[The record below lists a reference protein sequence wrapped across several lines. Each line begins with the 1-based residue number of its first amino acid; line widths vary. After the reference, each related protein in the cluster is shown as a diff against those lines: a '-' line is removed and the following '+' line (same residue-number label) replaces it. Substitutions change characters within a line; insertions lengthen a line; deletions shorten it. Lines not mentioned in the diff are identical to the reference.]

1 MRHETVGVVCEG
13 PYLARNFGVVC
24 EAHVHKTV
32 GRHLPN
38 RLAVI
43 DQLKPLRVALTL
55 TTLSMLESLGNH
67 FGNTIGKLLWIFLG
81 LFHGAAVA
89 SDPYVTAKARRA

>member
-24 EAHVHKTV
+24 EAPVHKTV

-43 DQLKPLRVALTL
+43 DQLKPL
-55 TTLSMLESLGNH
+55 SLGW
-67 FGNTIGKLLWIFLG
+67 LLRLLG
-81 LFHGAAVA
+81 
-89 SDPYVTAKARRA
+89 